1 MGFVVGLLSGV
12 PNMSDLKEV
21 TAQLQAVND
30 NLERIA
36 DDLDTILAGVTY
48 ETLKGLGKGIL
59 SFLEGVL
66 DKAEITN
73 GTEGKDQC
81 LK

>member
-1 MGFVVGLLSGV
+1 
-12 PNMSDLKEV
+12 MSDLKEV

-36 DDLDTILAGVTY
+36 DDLDTIIAGVTF
-48 ETLKGLGKGIL
+48 ENLKGLGRAIT
-59 SFLEGVL
+59 SFLDGVL

-73 GTEGKDQC
+73 GTEGKD
-81 LK
+81 